1 MADPAARRLWQHCRR
16 IADAVALPDPFDAAV
31 FVAGLGAARGRPV
44 ELLPL
49 RGRHDLPCG
58 LLVTTE
64 RADYIA
70 YSADTAPLHRQH
82 ILLHEAA
89 HLLCGHRAAGGAD
102 LAAASTLLPHL
113 DPTLV
118 RRVLGRTVYTDPQER
133 EAELVASLILT
144 RVTRRARRRGQTPT
158 GDLRSIFEPGSPP
171 ETPGAPA

>member
-1 MADPAARRLWQHCRR
+1 MADRAARRLWQHCRR
-16 IADAVALPDPFDAAV
+16 IAAAVDLPDPFDAAV
-31 FVAGLGAARGRPV
+31 FVTELGAARGRAV

-102 LAAASTLLPHL
+102 LAAARTLLPHL
-113 DPTLV
+113 DGSLV

-144 RVTRRARRRGQTPT
+144 RVTRRAQSHGQAPT
-158 GDLRSIFEPGSPP
+158 GDLRSIFEPGS
-171 ETPGAPA
+171 APAPPGEPG